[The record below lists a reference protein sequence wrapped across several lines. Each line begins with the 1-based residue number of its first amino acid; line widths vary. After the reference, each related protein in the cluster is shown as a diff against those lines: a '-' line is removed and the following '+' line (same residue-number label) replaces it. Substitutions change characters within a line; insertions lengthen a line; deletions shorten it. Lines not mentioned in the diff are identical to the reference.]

1 LSLTAQNE
9 RRGSPTL
16 WIGLVLAL
24 VAAILVS
31 LIVLRESG
39 EAPSRPGATSSDGGS
54 TLPSIRQ
61 AKWRIRAEVIGR
73 PLPKKR
79 RDNLIR
85 HRDRIATSIKQA
97 YEGLFLDPGRLRSSL
112 RGVVATAAA
121 RQLIREDAG
130 VPARATRV
138 KTIARRARIWIQP
151 GPFRRAAAKVVIRAR
166 ATLGRRTQR
175 VRHVATLWL
184 ERRGSKWKVVAYDF
198 NKRPL
203 R

>member
-9 RRGSPTL
+9 RRVSPTI

-31 LIVLRESG
+31 LIVPREGG

-61 AKWRIRAEVIGR
+61 ARWRIRTEVIG

-79 RDNLIR
+79 KDNLMR
-85 HRDRIATSIKQA
+85 HRARIAAGIKQA
-97 YEGLFLDPGRLRSSL
+97 YAGLFLDPARLRTSL
-112 RGVVATAAA
+112 RGVATTTAS
-121 RQLIREDAG
+121 RHLIKEDAG
-130 VPARATRV
+130 VPVKATRV
-138 KTIARRARIWIQP
+138 KTLVRRARIWIQP
-151 GPFRRAAAKVVIRAR
+151 GRFRRAAAKVVVRAR
-166 ATLGRRTQR
+166 ATMGRRTRR

-184 ERRGSKWKVVAYDF
+184 ERGSKWRVVAYDF
-198 NKRPL
+198 NERPL